1 MYTARQQLFFLASIV
16 PYLSEIATPETG
28 EIVDPGNSSEKEA
41 PHLNPRVKN
50 ILLALAL
57 ALSVWL
63 ALRYLMPILFPFLL
77 GTGLALLAEPG
88 VKFLCSRVRLP
99 RAVSCGI
106 CVSLVFCGICALTA
120 SVLALVLRQ
129 LSALSGILPDMAEAA
144 GSGMASLRDWLLSLA
159 EKAPEELRP
168 ALENGAAS
176 LFSGGAALLT
186 RGVEFLLGLAG
197 GILRHVPDSAL
208 SLGTAVIS
216 GYMISAKLPVIRE
229 KAGAL
234 LSRERLKDLFTT
246 LSRIRTAAGGWLA
259 AQTKL
264 AGITFLILTAG
275 FLLLRIPYAP
285 LWALGVSLVDAFPVL
300 GTGTVLLPW
309 AFICLIQGDIP
320 RAVGL
325 AGVYVT
331 ASVSRSILEPKLVG
345 RHLGLDSLTT
355 LLILYAGYRL
365 WGIGGMLLAPMLAV
379 AAKQLTA
386 GS

>member
-1 MYTARQQLFFLASIV
+1 M
-16 PYLSEIATPETG
+16 
-28 EIVDPGNSSEKEA
+28 NSG
-41 PHLNPRVKN
+41 LKN

-57 ALSVWL
+57 GLGAWL
-63 ALRYLMPILFPFLL
+63 TLRYLMPIVFPFLL

-88 VKFLCSRVRLP
+88 VKFLCARVRLP
-99 RAVSCGI
+99 RAASAGI

-120 SVLALVLRQ
+120 SVLALVLRE

-144 GSGMASLRDWLLSLA
+144 GTGMVSLRDWLYALA

-168 ALENGAAS
+168 ALESGAAS
-176 LFSGGAALLT
+176 LFSGGATLLS

-197 GILRHVPDSAL
+197 SILRHVPDSAL
-208 SLGTAVIS
+208 GLGTAVIS
-216 GYMISAKLPVIRE
+216 GYMISAKLPQIRQ
-229 KAGAL
+229 KAGTL
-234 LSRERLKDLFTT
+234 LSRERLKKLIAA
-246 LSRIRTAAGGWLA
+246 LSRIRAAAGGWLT
-259 AQTKL
+259 AQAKL
-264 AGITFLILTAG
+264 AGVTFLILTAG

-285 LWALGVSLVDAFPVL
+285 LWALVVSLVDAFPVL

-309 AFICLIQGDIP
+309 ALICLIQGDIP

-325 AGVYVT
+325 VGIYVT
-331 ASVSRSILEPKLVG
+331 ASVSRSVLEPKLVG

-379 AAKQLTA
+379 AAKQLVV
-386 GS
+386 SN